1 MTNKKNKNSS
11 STAVEKSSKNPES
24 IKIPQYVAL
33 ESTLGAIS
41 LLASKSQAHKYLFL
55 SDLEWLIL
63 PPLTKKQFV
72 VFRSEKNEPVA
83 FVSWAKVSDEV
94 EKRLLSGSTKLQP
107 KDWDSGDKTYIMD
120 VISPF
125 AKSKD
130 VLKELQ
136 EKHLKDVEAKILA
149 PSKDKGKKGFESRD
163 LKEFL
168 VADLEK

>member
-1 MTNKKNKNSS
+1 MTNKKNK
-11 STAVEKSSKNPES
+11 SSKELVKKADNQDS
-24 IKIPQYVAL
+24 TKIPQYLAL

-41 LLASKSQAHKYLFL
+41 ILASKSQAHKYLFL
-55 SDLEWLIL
+55 SDLEWLII
-63 PPLTKKQFV
+63 PPLIRKQFV

-107 KDWDSGDKTYIMD
+107 KDWDSGDKFYIMD
-120 VISPF
+120 IISPF

-136 EKHLKDVEAKILA
+136 EKHIKDKEAKILG
-149 PSKDKGKKGFESRD
+149 PNKDKNKRGFESRN

-168 VADLEK
+168 ASDLGK

>member
-1 MTNKKNKNSS
+1 MTNKKNQGSEEIAKKIENQEP
-11 STAVEKSSKNPES
+11 T
-24 IKIPQYVAL
+24 KIPQYLAL
-33 ESTLGAIS
+33 ESTLGVIS
-41 LLASKSQAHKYLFL
+41 LLASKSNAHKYLFL
-55 SDLEWLIL
+55 SDLEWLII

-72 VFRSEKNEPVA
+72 VFRSKKNEPIA
-83 FVSWAKVSDEV
+83 FVSWANVSEEV
-94 EKRLLSGSTKLQP
+94 ETRLLSGSTKLQP

-136 EKHLKDVEAKILA
+136 EKHLKNKKAKILA
-149 PSKDKGKKGFESRD
+149 PNKDKSKKGFESKD

-168 VADLEK
+168 AADLEK